1 MKLLFDENIS
11 YRIISIINN
20 HFPESIHVSS
30 IRKKRFSDLDIW
42 IFAKENDYTIV
53 TYDADF
59 YEWQQLRGYPPKII
73 WLRFGNAKTEI
84 IADELIK
91 NINQI
96 QDFVSD
102 KDIGLLEIYK

>member
-20 HFPESIHVSS
+20 HFPESAHVSF
-30 IRKKRFSDLDIW
+30 IRKERFSDLDIW
-42 IFAKENDYTIV
+42 LYAKENDYTIV

-84 IADELIK
+84 IAEELIK
-91 NINQI
+91 NTNQI
-96 QDFVSD
+96 QEFVSD
-102 KDIGLLEIYK
+102 KDIGLLELYK